1 MFGYAETV
9 HFQTIPVMKTLV
21 RFFLLFITLL
31 PLAGWTQIGPDIPS
45 RPPTDLDRK
54 INAFLQASIDLARQ
68 RLSGPSYEYTPGL
81 EDLRNHPADVLVMN
95 VALKYDNQRLIDQMI
110 NYYKDKNA
118 ASQSPYPADPATL
131 LASAGNQP
139 GPTAAS
145 GKGSFLSRLSLLYG
159 VQLIGKGGKQKY
171 NDGYFLARMLYLEPV
186 ASVLY
191 NYDLPDS
198 KGRLYGGPGLYLGY
212 GLFGRMR
219 DKGTGFDESY
229 AAFDKNM
236 GYSRFD
242 AGLSLTAGYR
252 LPQGFGASLSYEL
265 GMVNVDPGRGKDK
278 TRNRVLSLNLD
289 YPLAALSR

>member
-1 MFGYAETV
+1 M
-9 HFQTIPVMKTLV
+9 
-21 RFFLLFITLL
+21 LL
-31 PLAGWTQIGPDIPS
+31 PLTMQAQIGPDIPS

-81 EDLRNHPADVLVMN
+81 QDLRNHPADVLVMN

-110 NYYKDKNA
+110 NYYKNKNA
-118 ASQSPYPADPATL
+118 ASHSPRQPDPATL
-131 LASAGNQP
+131 MASADSRPDLAATP
-139 GPTAAS
+139 GKP
-145 GKGSFLSRLSLLYG
+145 SFASRLSLLYG

-171 NDGYFLARMLYLEPV
+171 SDGYFLVRMLYLEPIV
-186 ASVLY
+186 SVLY
-191 NYDLPDS
+191 NHDLPDG

-212 GLFGRMR
+212 GLFGKMR
-219 DKGTGFDESY
+219 DKGTNYDESY

-236 GYSRFD
+236 GYRRFD

-252 LPQGFGASLSYEL
+252 LPRGFGVNLSYEL
-265 GMVNVDPGRGKDK
+265 GMVNVDPGRGDDK
-278 TRNRVLSLNLD
+278 TRNRVLSINLD